1 MVFGSLLKMNNM
13 YQFSLAAFKKLF
25 NRALDTRPNI
35 PQIDQKLEKLSDTL
49 IRMSYAE
56 IARSL
61 FKADRLTYGLHFVHG
76 VYSHLFGRNEW
87 EFFNGN
93 SAAST
98 EFNGR
103 MPSWISADRKEIFGM
118 FCNTF
123 GSLTNQM

>member
-35 PQIDQKLEKLSDTL
+35 PQIDQKLMKLSDTL

-76 VYSHLFGRNEW
+76 VYSNLFGRNEW

-123 GSLTNQM
+123 GSLANQM